1 MNLHDLRL
9 FELLDNLNQKDAIS
23 QRKLSNTLN
32 VSLGS
37 VNAYLKHLYNKE
49 LILKKSS
56 TPRRIS
62 YQLTKKGFAEKERL
76 SHLYWQQSIDRYT
89 KMRLKIENQLSTLQK
104 NHVKKIVFFGAG
116 QVAEIAY
123 IALLQKQIQLIGIVD
138 EAKKGEWFLNYQI
151 ISPTH
156 IDSISFNKIL
166 VTDLNINAQCIT
178 ENAWLKKLENFLVFI
193 SF

>member
-9 FELLDNLNQKDAIS
+9 FELLDSLNQKDAIS
-23 QRKLSNTLN
+23 QRELSNTLN

-37 VNAYLKHLYNKE
+37 VNASLKHLYNKE

-56 TPRRIS
+56 TPRRMS

-89 KMRLKIENQLSTLQK
+89 KMRSKIENQLSTLQK

-123 IALLQKQIQLIGIVD
+123 IALIQKQIQLTGIVD
-138 EAKKGEWFLNYQI
+138 EAKKGEWFLNFRI
-151 ISPTH
+151 LSPTH
-156 IDSISFNKIL
+156 IDSIPFNKIL
-166 VTDLNINAQCIT
+166 VTDLNINAQCIN
-178 ENAWLKKLENFLVFI
+178 ENSWLKKLENFLVFI
-193 SF
+193 NI